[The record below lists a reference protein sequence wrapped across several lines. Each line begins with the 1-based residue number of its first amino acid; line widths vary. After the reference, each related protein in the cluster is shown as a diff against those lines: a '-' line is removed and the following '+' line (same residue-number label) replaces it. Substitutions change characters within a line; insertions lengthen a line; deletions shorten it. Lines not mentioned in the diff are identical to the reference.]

1 MPIKLNTEYFSSFI
15 KDQEYYAIEPQVNLA
30 HDLLHNKTGL
40 GDNFTGWL
48 TLPTDYNREEFDKIK
63 MISQKIISN
72 TDIFIV
78 IGVGGSYL
86 GARAAIE
93 LIKSQYYNDLPKKTP
108 DIYFVGNSLSSTA
121 LYNILKICDGKDV
134 SVNVISKS
142 GTTIEP
148 AIAFRVLKNFLEK
161 KYGKKE
167 ARNRIFCT
175 TDRQKGSLKVIA
187 DEEGYET
194 FVIPDN
200 IGGRFSVLTAV
211 GLLPMAVAG
220 INIDKLILGAKL
232 AQDSLFCNDL
242 NENDC
247 YKYAAVRN
255 ILYRKGKCIEIFAS
269 YEPDFL
275 MLNEWLKQLFGE
287 SEGKNNKGIFP
298 ASAIFST
305 DLHSIGQYIQ
315 CGMRNLFETV
325 IYVEKPQEDV
335 IVEEF
340 SRNEDG
346 LNFLTGKSLSFVNE
360 KAFLGT
366 VLAHT
371 DGYVPN
377 VVLKMPEVNPFE
389 LGYLFYFFEKA
400 CAISSYILG
409 VNPFDQPGV
418 EKYKNNMLA
427 FLKNPGY
434 VDY

>member
-1 MPIKLNTEYFSSFI
+1 MPIKLNTEYLFSFI
-15 KDQEYYAIEPQVNLA
+15 KDEEFYAIESQVNLA
-30 HDLLHNKTGL
+30 HNLLQNRTGL
-40 GDNFTGWL
+40 GNNFTGWL
-48 TLPTDYNREEFDKIK
+48 TLPTDYDREEFDKIK
-63 MISQKIISN
+63 VVSKKIISN

-93 LIKSQYYNDLPKKTP
+93 LVHSQYYNDLSKKTP
-108 DIYFVGNSLSSTA
+108 EIYFIGNSLSSTA

-134 SVNVISKS
+134 SINVISKS

-148 AIAFRVLKNFLEK
+148 AIAFRTFKNFLEK

-167 ARNRIFCT
+167 AKNRIFCT
-175 TDRQKGSLKVIA
+175 TDRQKGPLKAIA

-211 GLLPMAVAG
+211 GLLPMAVSG
-220 INIDKLILGAKL
+220 IDIDELILGAKL
-232 AQDSLFCNDL
+232 AQDNLFCNDL
-242 NENDC
+242 NKNDC
-247 YKYAAVRN
+247 YKYAAIRN
-255 ILYRKGKCIEIFAS
+255 ILYRKGKHIEIFAS

-287 SEGKNNKGIFP
+287 SEGKDNKGIFP
-298 ASAIFST
+298 TSAIFST
-305 DLHSIGQYIQ
+305 DLHSIGQYLQ
-315 CGMRNLFETV
+315 CGRRNLFETV
-325 IYVEKPQEDV
+325 FYLEKPQKDV
-335 IVEEF
+335 IIEEI
-340 SRNEDG
+340 SKNVDG

-371 DGYVPN
+371 DGCVPN
-377 VVLKMPEVNPFE
+377 VVFKISEVNPFE

-418 EKYKNNMLA
+418 EKYKNNMFD
-427 FLKNPGY
+427 FLKKPGY
-434 VDY
+434 VSY